1 MCIQMTSW
9 PPESSPGIGQ
19 IWALRPSPGAGELLL
34 LGKPLAEWTPCRGS
48 GPALNLQTWYPWLEK
63 LGGCHLMPVPKV
75 TEAKQMRQNGKQLQF
90 WIKGLGK
97 TLEPL
102 AQGKFVAETNVASV
116 PGATLSLIMTSA
128 QGRHSLLSQVTD
140 GPSMRPEEAPRQAA
154 QGLVQRPQ
162 GCPRGGARLRSRLF
176 PPRQATP
183 IILRFKSRGPASKA
197 LGSLVPLSWLTCVL
211 CVFPRLQPT

>member
-1 MCIQMTSW
+1 
-9 PPESSPGIGQ
+9 
-19 IWALRPSPGAGELLL
+19 
-34 LGKPLAEWTPCRGS
+34 
-48 GPALNLQTWYPWLEK
+48 
-63 LGGCHLMPVPKV
+63 MPVPKV

-140 GPSMRPEEAPRQAA
+140 GPSTRPEKAPRQAA

-162 GCPRGGARLRSRLF
+162 GCPRGGARLRLRLF

-183 IILRFKSRGPASKA
+183 IILRFKSRGPAPKA
-197 LGSLVPLSWLTCVL
+197 LGSLVPLSWLTCSPHSSQPKASKQPSMFTAQDAVQRVL
-211 CVFPRLQPT
+211 A